1 MVRMTSE
8 MLSRSDTAGPRRI
21 DWSSVGSMIGVCG
34 AAIGFAVVSVLSGT
48 IGSLWVQVLG
58 LFVVSAAL
66 GLLMLVAFRLA
77 PGRVRG
83 LVLWGGVLTLIG
95 VLMLVIGVWI
105 APAAGEAPGGGAG
118 PGWRVTAVPEWLALA
133 IAGVGAVL
141 LLGATARLGLW
152 RRA

>member
-58 LFVVSAAL
+58 LFAVSAAL

-77 PGRVRG
+77 PAGVRG
-83 LVLWGGVLTLIG
+83 LVLAGGVLTLIG
-95 VLMLVIGVWI
+95 VLMLVISQWI
-105 APAAGEAPGGGAG
+105 VPAAGEASEGGSGVSVA
-118 PGWRVTAVPEWLALA
+118 AAPEWASIA
-133 IAGVGAVL
+133 IAGLGAML
-141 LLGATARLGLW
+141 LAAATARLGLW
-152 RRA
+152 RRD